1 MEIQKN
7 ANHCFFA
14 LIIASTPDILVQRYR
29 FFICRA
35 PHILQ
40 KNSEIPPER
49 DFTIIRFNSSKHR
62 STG

>member
-7 ANHCFFA
+7 CEPLFFCFNHCINA
-14 LIIASTPDILVQRYR
+14 RHSCTKIC
-29 FFICRA
+29 FFICHA

-40 KNSEIPPER
+40 KNSEIPPKR